1 MKTIMSNLGFVPVP
15 YDHVLIFYLP
25 NKDKNGNKFD
35 VEPWETEALKL
46 QGRLFRGA
54 TSYPGKGS
62 YRQIDE
68 HGKIVEE
75 VLLEQT
81 RLIESF
87 IQEKDFT
94 PEALK
99 QIAAF
104 LKRFKKETRQDSVA
118 IVIDGEMYYL

>member
-1 MKTIMSNLGFVPVP
+1 MKTIMSNLGFVPVL
-15 YDHVLIFYLP
+15 YDHVLISYLP

-54 TSYPGKGS
+54 TSWPGRGS

-68 HGKIVEE
+68 HDKIIEK

-94 PEALK
+94 LVALK

-104 LKRFKKETRQDSVA
+104 LKRFKKETRQDSVG
-118 IVIDGEMYYL
+118 IVIDGTMYYL